1 MNMATTRVS
10 AIVRNDEPRTELV
23 KVQPLSGAAT
33 DALDREV
40 EDYGVKAA
48 LLPLKPF
55 VIEGGITF
63 MAWEE
68 YGAARPGAPSESEGL
83 KFLIRVD
90 AVEEPEFTN
99 GKGVRQPAMIKAG
112 TEAPQIYF
120 SRHPKL
126 TFALPEMAVHRRR
139 LFDAIQPGVKP
150 SEVLKQL
157 GGASINIPI
166 RMVRSYVRTTRNG
179 ADIFCDTFEALQG

>member
-1 MNMATTRVS
+1 MAISRTT

-23 KVQPLSGAAT
+23 KAVPLSGAAT

-55 VIEGGITF
+55 VIKGALTF
-63 MAWEE
+63 LDWEE
-68 YGAARPGAPSESEGL
+68 YGAVRPGTPSESEGL
-83 KFLIRVD
+83 KFLFRADEI
-90 AVEEPEFTN
+90 EEPAFTN
-99 GKGVRQPAMIKAG
+99 GKGVVQPAMLKPG
-112 TEAPQIYF
+112 VEYPSIYF

-126 TFALPEMAVHRRR
+126 TFALPEQAVFRKR
-139 LFDAIQPGVKP
+139 LFDAIAPGAKP

-157 GGASINIPI
+157 RGQTIEIP
-166 RMVRSYVRTTRNG
+166 MVMTRAYVRTTRNG
-179 ADIFCDTFEALQG
+179 ADLFQDSFEAIK